1 MKRPNLNAS
10 ESRNSAHVHTWVT
23 AEDPY
28 KHNDNVFGL
37 PDAWI
42 LLKRRKRL
50 IATIVLSST
59 LLAAIATYM
68 APKTYTANSAIVLER
83 KELRPFASDQSL
95 QSLDRDRSAA
105 ETEMDVLRSRQFAG
119 SVVDNLNLTNNPIFI
134 STASEVGKIEN
145 ILTGSF
151 RYLVEIFWDLSPRAK
166 ISTEKIERDKAI
178 SMLLAQFD
186 VRRNGESLAVE
197 IKVTG
202 PSAKLAASIANT
214 IAKMYV
220 ESSLEFKRDERIADK
235 ERALKTRGAVRFLR
249 QNIAQPLLVT
259 LRSEEARLQQT
270 KDELAS
276 SFGKNHPRIVALDAQ
291 LASVQSQIE
300 GEVQRIILD
309 LEAESLKP
317 SARILSLAEVP
328 ASRSFPKPKVIIPA
342 AFLGSAFLAVLLA
355 ILVEATDTRIRSG
368 RRTERLLKIPNLGYV
383 PKIRKNRRV
392 SNTKPRSLLAGS
404 HNLTFTEAERSIY
417 MASRFSDISKRNSV
431 VMITS
436 CLHGGASASMAW
448 GIAASAA
455 ADGRTTVYIDF
466 DHQNHV
472 AVKMSE
478 ITRGPTL
485 IERYL
490 RDETFLV
497 EVIQR
502 IPNAPRLGFIDATG
516 ALLHPGKSLNSEMLL
531 ELFTVIKKSGYDFI
545 VLHAAPVLASGDA
558 NWLSPF
564 VDGVILSVSW
574 GKTTEE
580 QLLDAASQLRMN
592 RAPLIG
598 TVIDEVDPVVH
609 ANYGYGGSV
618 LTAEF
623 VPAANLPQIGAHD
636 EIPR

>member
-1 MKRPNLNAS
+1 MKRPNFNATA
-10 ESRNSAHVHTWVT
+10 SRNSAHVHTWVT

-28 KHNDNVFGL
+28 GHNDNVFGL
-37 PDAWI
+37 PEAWI
-42 LLKRRKRL
+42 LLKRRRRL
-50 IATIVLSST
+50 IATIVLSCT

-68 APKTYTANSAIVLER
+68 APKTYTAYSAIVLER

-134 STASEVGKIEN
+134 SAASGVGKIEN

-151 RYLVEIFWDLSPRAK
+151 RYLAGILWDFGPRAK

-178 SMLLAQFD
+178 SLLLAQFD

-197 IKVTG
+197 IKVAG

-220 ESSLEFKRDERIADK
+220 ESSLEFKREERIADK

-249 QNIAQPLLVT
+249 QNIAQPLLVS
-259 LRSEEARLQQT
+259 LRSEEARLQQM

-276 SFGKNHPRIVALDAQ
+276 SLGKNHPRIVALDAQ

-328 ASRSFPKPKVIIPA
+328 GSPSFPKPKVIIPA
-342 AFLGSAFLAVLLA
+342 AFLGSTLLAVLLA
-355 ILVEATDTRIRSG
+355 ILAEATDTRIRSG
-368 RRTERLLKIPNLGYV
+368 RRTERLLQIPNLGYV

-392 SNTKPRSLLAGS
+392 SITKPQQLLSGK
-404 HNLTFTEAERSIY
+404 HNVTFTEAERSIY
-417 MASRFSDISKRNSV
+417 MASRFSHASKRNSV

-436 CLHGGASASMAW
+436 CLHGEGGASMAW
-448 GIAASAA
+448 GIAAAA
-455 ADGRTTVYIDF
+455 AGDGRNTVYIDL
-466 DHQNHV
+466 DHQDHLPRDP
-472 AVKMSE
+472 SP
-478 ITRGPTL
+478 IQ
-485 IERYL
+485 RYFK
-490 RDETFLV
+490 DKTFLV

-516 ALLHPGKSLNSEMLL
+516 ALLYPGRSLSSEMLL
-531 ELFTVIKKSGYDFI
+531 ELFAVIKKSGYDFI
-545 VLHAAPVLASGDA
+545 VLYAPPVLASGDA

-598 TVIDEVDPVVH
+598 TVIDEVNPVIH
-609 ANYGYGGSV
+609 ANRGYGGSV
-618 LTAEF
+618 LSAEL
-623 VPAANLPQIGAHD
+623 VSVANLPQIDAD
-636 EIPR
+636 EVIPR